1 MLRETLHEIRLRL
14 RALIHR
20 RRLDR
25 DLEDELAFH
34 LAMRAEKYR
43 AAGVAPDEAQFAA
56 HRRFGNVL
64 SLKEACREL
73 WTLNAV
79 ERLAQDLRYAARMLR
94 RSPGFT
100 AVALATLTLG
110 VGATTAVLAFLDVR
124 PLPVP
129 RPEELVLLHW
139 TTETS
144 TAGWDA
150 ATTFSGC
157 ENLHI
162 APFDDCSV
170 PYPVYHAI
178 RTHARGFAG
187 MAAFSRPYALQ
198 VRVGDETTLADVQF
212 ATGNYFSVLGVA
224 PSLGRTLLPSDDEG
238 PGEPVAVLSHR
249 YWRDRFGAD
258 PGVVGRPVVVNGA
271 LLTVVGVLPEGFF
284 GLDATQVPALWVPV
298 HSAPRLADKPDDIVA
313 RMLRDRSGLLAAIGR
328 LKPGVT
334 IEEAGTDLPG
344 ILNAMLDD
352 GGEYPFKREQRPGIA
367 LVSARSG
374 LDALRSF
381 YGRPVRLLRGLVA
394 LVLVVAWANIAN
406 LLLAR
411 ASVRRRE
418 IAVRLALGAGR
429 QRLLAQLLT
438 EGLLLSVLGTA
449 AGLVL
454 GLLGSR
460 IIAVL
465 LVPGIET
472 GAFAWNRP
480 SASLLGLTAA
490 LSLVTTVIF
499 GLVPAWAAWRVAPGT
514 DLHSGGSGAHGVRG
528 TRVSRW
534 VVSGEVGV
542 ALVLLVGSGLLVRT
556 VFNLVTFDPGF
567 RSDHLLAVG
576 VSPALDRN
584 HPSEIGE
591 HADALRAR
599 LQALPGVRSATWS
612 SYALLGQGKQMGIV
626 FLGDEPNARVE
637 MVDWLNVGPAFFETV
652 EMPLLAGRQVQ
663 DSDMRAGSP
672 ALWVNR
678 AFADRYLAG
687 RGPIGAAVRL
697 GGAPIPYEVAGVV
710 ANARYDSI
718 RVDIKPT
725 VYVPSR
731 AQAGYFLLRTAIDP
745 LALGADVRR
754 TIGFVSPRLVVHE
767 IKDTRL
773 LMAASAS
780 EERLLAS
787 VSLGLGGLV
796 LALAAIGIYGVL
808 SYSVTRR
815 TSEIAVRMAL
825 GALRRDVLRLVFG
838 EGLRVL
844 GIGAAL
850 GVLGAYWTGRFL
862 KAFLFE
868 VQPLDVLTYLGATL
882 VLVAAAGLAAYLPAA
897 RASRVDPLVALR
909 SE

>member
-1 MLRETLHEIRLRL
+1 MLHAIRLRL

-34 LAMRAEKYR
+34 LAMREENYR
-43 AAGVAPDEAQFAA
+43 SAGLPPDEARFAA
-56 HRRFGNVL
+56 HRRLGNL
-64 SLKEACREL
+64 SSLKEACREL

-79 ERLAQDLRYAARMLR
+79 ERLGQDLRYAARMLR

-100 AVALATLTLG
+100 AVALVTLTLG
-110 VGATTAVLAFLDVR
+110 VGATTAVLAFLDLR
-124 PLPVP
+124 PLPVS
-129 RPEELVLLHW
+129 RPAELVLLHW
-139 TTETS
+139 TTQ
-144 TAGWDA
+144 TATGWDA

-162 APFDDCSV
+162 SPFDDCSV
-170 PYPVYHAI
+170 PYPLYDGMS
-178 RTHARGFAG
+178 THARGFAG
-187 MAAFSRPYALQ
+187 MAAFSRPYPLQ

-212 ATGNYFSVLGVA
+212 TTGNYFSVLGVGPA
-224 PSLGRTLLPSDDEG
+224 LGRTLLPSDDEG

-249 YWRDRFGAD
+249 YWRDRFGSD

-271 LLTVVGVLPEGFF
+271 LLTLVGVLPEGFF
-284 GLDATQVPALWVPV
+284 GLDATQVPAMWVPV
-298 HSAPRLADKPDDIVA
+298 HTAARLADKPDAILA
-313 RMLRDRSGLLAAIGR
+313 RMLGDRSGLLAAIGR
-328 LKPGVT
+328 LNPGVT
-334 IEEAGTDLPG
+334 LDEAGTDLTEV
-344 ILNAMLDD
+344 LNALLDD
-352 GGEYPFKREQRPGIA
+352 RGEYPFKREQRPGIA

-374 LDALRSF
+374 LNALGSF
-381 YGRPVRLLRGLVA
+381 YGRPIRLLRGLVA
-394 LVLVVAWANIAN
+394 LALVVAWANIAN

-429 QRLLAQLLT
+429 PRLLAQLLT

-449 AGLVL
+449 AGLLL

-472 GAFAWNRP
+472 GAFAWSRP
-480 SASLLGLTAA
+480 SAALLGLMTA

-514 DLHSGGSGAHGVRG
+514 DLHSGGPGAHGVRG
-528 TRVSRW
+528 SRVSRW
-534 VVSGEVGV
+534 VVSGEVAV

-556 VFNLVTFDPGF
+556 VVNLMTFDPGF

-576 VSPALDRN
+576 VSSALDRD

-591 HADALRAR
+591 HADLLRAR

-652 EMPLLAGRQVQ
+652 EMPLLAGRQVEE
-663 DSDMRAGSP
+663 SDLRPGAP

-687 RGPIGAAVRL
+687 QDRKS
-697 GGAPIPYEVAGVV
+697 VV
-710 ANARYDSI
+710 
-718 RVDIKPT
+718 
-725 VYVPSR
+725 
-731 AQAGYFLLRTAIDP
+731 
-745 LALGADVRR
+745 
-754 TIGFVSPRLVVHE
+754 
-767 IKDTRL
+767 
-773 LMAASAS
+773 
-780 EERLLAS
+780 
-787 VSLGLGGLV
+787 
-796 LALAAIGIYGVL
+796 
-808 SYSVTRR
+808 
-815 TSEIAVRMAL
+815 
-825 GALRRDVLRLVFG
+825 
-838 EGLRVL
+838 
-844 GIGAAL
+844 
-850 GVLGAYWTGRFL
+850 
-862 KAFLFE
+862 
-868 VQPLDVLTYLGATL
+868 
-882 VLVAAAGLAAYLPAA
+882 
-897 RASRVDPLVALR
+897 
-909 SE
+909 